1 MNKTNPRCLLLKHI
15 WLACSAL
22 MLAACDAPNATGN
35 HINSEQW
42 TALTRII
49 QQQQDRVSAKQLADW
64 IIKDTRDFEIIDLR
78 EPGEFDR
85 GHISDARHQR
95 LDQLL
100 SAEGQAALSRHKKQL
115 LVSASGQRAAQV
127 AALLRLNGFDA
138 YSLQGGFQAWLA
150 YTSNPQDDSARDAAA
165 IARQQAVACYF
176 AGDYVAAAGLAV
188 KPQTQSAG
196 YTPPLAPAEPAASVE
211 EVADPLGLGLGL
223 GLDEELEP
231 ESTSAPAGL
240 ILGEGC

>member
-115 LVSASGQRAAQV
+115 LVSTQV
-127 AALLRLNGFDA
+127 ELVDYGGLPRTERKSLRVFD
-138 YSLQGGFQAWLA
+138 SRI
-150 YTSNPQDDSARDAAA
+150 T
-165 IARQQAVACYF
+165 
-176 AGDYVAAAGLAV
+176 
-188 KPQTQSAG
+188 
-196 YTPPLAPAEPAASVE
+196 
-211 EVADPLGLGLGL
+211 
-223 GLDEELEP
+223 DE
-231 ESTSAPAGL
+231 
-240 ILGEGC
+240 IV